1 MQVHS
6 NIQAAVDFVI
16 ANVELNCR
24 IMTNNQGDLVY
35 IDEVL
40 AIDDKVVVVIN
51 RRFYMLCIQGSQFFV
66 DNEYDEAA
74 NDSLS
79 FGVPAGPKGKS

>member
-16 ANVELNCR
+16 ANVEHSGR

-51 RRFYMLCIQGSQFFV
+51 RHFYMLCIQGSQFFV

-74 NDSLS
+74 NDSL
-79 FGVPAGPKGKS
+79 FWCTCRA

>member
-1 MQVHS
+1 MQVFS
-6 NIQAAVDFVI
+6 NVQEVAEFVAVFVER
-16 ANVELNCR
+16 NGR

-51 RRFYMLCIQGSQFFV
+51 RHFYMLCIQGSQFFV

-74 NDSLS
+74 NDSL
-79 FGVPAGPKGKS
+79 FWCACRA

>member
-6 NIQAAVDFVI
+6 NIQAAVDFV
-16 ANVELNCR
+16 AVFVELNCR

-66 DNEYDEAA
+66 DNEYGEAA
-74 NDSLS
+74 NDSL
-79 FGVPAGPKGKS
+79 FWCACRA

>member
-1 MQVHS
+1 MQVFSNVQEVAEFVAVFVEHS
-6 NIQAAVDFVI
+6 G
-16 ANVELNCR
+16 R

-66 DNEYDEAA
+66 DNEYDKAA
-74 NDSLS
+74 NDSL
-79 FGVPAGPKGKS
+79 FWCACRA

>member
-1 MQVHS
+1 MQVFS
-6 NIQAAVDFVI
+6 NVQEAAEFV
-16 ANVELNCR
+16 AVFVELNCR

-51 RRFYMLCIQGSQFFV
+51 RRFYMLSIQGSQFFV
-66 DNEYDEAA
+66 DNEYGEEA
-74 NDSLS
+74 NDSL
-79 FGVPAGPKGKS
+79 FWCACRA